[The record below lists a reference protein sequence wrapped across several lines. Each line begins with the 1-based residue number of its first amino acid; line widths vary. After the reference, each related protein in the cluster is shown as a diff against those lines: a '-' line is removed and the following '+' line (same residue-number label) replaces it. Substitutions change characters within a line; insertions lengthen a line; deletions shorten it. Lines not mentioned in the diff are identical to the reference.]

1 MIPQSLSGRAQAFP
15 MVGTLTRLCIGL
27 GELFALMREDWA
39 ANSRDW
45 TMPGFRA
52 IAVHRFGTWVSDR
65 RSGIPKSLLMW
76 LYRCLYRFV
85 RNHYGVEIPQSVV
98 LGRRVSIVHQGGIV
112 FHWRAEI
119 GDDCVIRHN
128 VTVGAGYG
136 GRKTLH
142 AGPKLGKGVEVGT
155 GAVILAGV
163 KIGDGAFIGPNV
175 TVMSDIPAGARV
187 FAEAP
192 RVVRL
197 PDPARDVRKVSGL
210 QS

>member
-1 MIPQSLSGRAQAFP
+1 
-15 MVGTLTRLCIGL
+15 MVGTLTRLCKGL
-27 GELFALMREDWA
+27 GELGTLIREDWA
-39 ANSRDW
+39 TNSCDW

-52 IAVHRFGTWVSDR
+52 IAVHRFGTWVSNR
-65 RSGIPKSLLMW
+65 RGGVPKSVLMC
-76 LYRCLYRFV
+76 LYRSLYRFV
-85 RNHYGVEIPQSVV
+85 RNHYGVEIPLSVV

-136 GRKTLH
+136 GQKTLNT
-142 AGPKLGKGVEVGT
+142 GPKLGKGVEVGT

-175 TVMSDIPAGARV
+175 TVMSDVPAEARV

-192 RVVRL
+192 RVIRL
-197 PDPARDVRKVSGL
+197 PDPAHAVRKVSGL
-210 QS
+210 ES